1 MGILRM
7 EGTEH
12 AMGEEPRRGVG
23 RGPRREEE
31 EEDRAIA
38 TVIATSSS
46 AEYIIH

>member
-1 MGILRM
+1 MGILRKG
-7 EGTEH
+7 GTEH
-12 AMGEEPRRGVG
+12 AREEEPRGGVG
-23 RGPRREEE
+23 RGPRREE

>member
-1 MGILRM
+1 MGILRK

-12 AMGEEPRRGVG
+12 AREGGVG
-23 RGPRREEE
+23 RGPRREE